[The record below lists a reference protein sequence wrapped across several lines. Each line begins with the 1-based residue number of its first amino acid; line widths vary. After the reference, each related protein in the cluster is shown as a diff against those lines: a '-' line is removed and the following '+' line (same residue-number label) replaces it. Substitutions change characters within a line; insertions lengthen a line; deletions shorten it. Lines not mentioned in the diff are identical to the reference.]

1 VSQDYRDERIGS
13 LLMELIKEM
22 LVKDNKG
29 YSAFRFVT
37 VDANVMAMI

>member
-1 VSQDYRDERIGS
+1 MG
-13 LLMELIKEM
+13 LIKEM
-22 LVKDNKG
+22 LVKDKS